1 MTISYRAVAASCIV
15 SSNIHLMYNKQMND
29 FWWCLYLYIHNNF
42 LYEDD
47 IDNEQLIEDADNTTN
62 TLMMR

>member
-1 MTISYRAVAASCIV
+1 
-15 SSNIHLMYNKQMND
+15 MYNKQMND